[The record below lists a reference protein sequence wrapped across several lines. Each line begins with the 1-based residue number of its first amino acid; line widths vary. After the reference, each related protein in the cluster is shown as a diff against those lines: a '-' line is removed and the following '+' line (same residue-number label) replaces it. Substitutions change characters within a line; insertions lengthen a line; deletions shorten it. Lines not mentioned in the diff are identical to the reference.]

1 MPFMLPPFPFSLPF
15 SHTLP
20 PFPHPSP
27 SCFSLPFFALS
38 ADAPLSCLSQC
49 VLDVRAIIVHSL
61 PCPFTPAQ
69 YPLSLFYIQIASI
82 NNIVI

>member
-38 ADAPLSCLSQC
+38 ADAPLSCLSGVC
-49 VLDVRAIIVHSL
+49 IRCTCNNCSL
-61 PCPFTPAQ
+61 A
-69 YPLSLFYIQIASI
+69 PLPLHTCTIPLKSI
-82 NNIVI
+82 LYTDCKHK